1 MQLVRGR
8 NRARHRYPKAAMW
21 AAVGFGFA
29 ALVWMIVGVPAFVKY
44 PTDIDVT
51 TEYEGTFSLLVDP
64 GSAAPLDEPMEMPL
78 TVERHVEAV
87 GTQSGSSSVVVQE
100 TIEEKAG
107 DLVDITQTNTYVMDR
122 STIENVVD
130 DRALAF
136 DEGNVV
142 DRSDAFRLHLPFD
155 TSHSETYPIYQNEI
169 DDTYSLVPDIETP
182 TVELEGLELSNFTAA
197 VDEKP
202 VTDAYLADL
211 GEAVPLPESLTL
223 DQLAPHLAAMGI
235 EVDAVIAAL
244 TPVLTPEDAATLAQF
259 AGTPIEVEYVLSHES
274 QAAIEPVTGAQVRVE
289 VDIETLGAKPV
300 LTDLPALQEVLGN
313 HPDVP
318 EAVATAEAL
327 DDLATAPTIP
337 VFEFSYAQTPSPV
350 AEVADEV
357 RPMRT
362 QLLLAKVWLP
372 LGLVAAALV
381 SLAIGAAVYL
391 RRGPSGAR
399 VHDLTKPPTAPRPTH
414 GERETVTTGRSAA

>member
-1 MQLVRGR
+1 MQLVRGK
-8 NRARHRYPKAAMW
+8 NRARHRYPRAAMW
-21 AAVGFGFA
+21 AAVGFGLA

-87 GTQSGSSSVVVQE
+87 GTQSDSSRVVVRE

-107 DLVDITQTNTYVMDR
+107 DLVDITQTHTYVMDR
-122 STIENVVD
+122 STIENMTD
-130 DRALAF
+130 ERAFAF

-142 DRSDAFRLHLPFD
+142 DRSSAFRLHLPFD
-155 TSHSETYPIYQNEI
+155 TSRSETYPIYLNEI
-169 DDTYSLVPDIETP
+169 GDTYSMVPDTETP
-182 TVELEGLELSNFTAA
+182 TVELEGLELSNFTAT

-202 VTDAYLADL
+202 VTDAYLTDL
-211 GEAVPLPESLTL
+211 GRAVPLPESLTL

-235 EVDAVIAAL
+235 DVDAVIAAL
-244 TPVLTPEDAATLAQF
+244 TPVLAPEDAATLAGF
-259 AGTPIEVEYVLSHES
+259 AGTPIELDYVLSLEGRS
-274 QAAIEPVTGAQVRVE
+274 AIEPVTGAQVK
-289 VDIETLGAKPV
+289 VDVGTETIGAKPV

-313 HPDVP
+313 YPDVP

-327 DDLATAPTIP
+327 DDLATAPAIP
-337 VFEFSYAQTPSPV
+337 VFEFSYAQTPSSV

-362 QLLLAKVWLP
+362 QVLLARVWLP

-399 VHDLTKPPTAPRPTH
+399 VHDMTKPPTAPRPTH
-414 GERETVTTGRSAA
+414 EERETVTTGRSAA